1 MPGAVTEPKTSP
13 WKVTAQNVEERRK
26 FKHNNSRI
34 ALPLSN
40 AKIHRPGLYLP
51 TNRTSN
57 CSAGSEST
65 AQLNTTLCDQNSSK
79 TKSSKRADGIK
90 CKGPGDSKN
99 RSETLF
105 SDASGRIVSKLDSTT
120 LRCSCKIAMDATEC
134 KKSGNPSEE
143 AGGNVAQTVK
153 LKTVNVNPWRKDGVK
168 AYTARIVEPHL
179 SINDGDKSPKRNLT
193 RLVSL
198 LQECSDVKNCSSAGR
213 EGTANRTSSCQADD
227 GKPQLTSQKLLK
239 PGKIFCSH
247 GGVSQDCHMG
257 ENCLSGILL
266 VTSKIPS
273 KPWPFRQLPPIEKVP
288 SNKVK
293 SDFSMFERGPRS
305 STMKKVCHLCEE
317 CRNTFRNVSSRVHG
331 PDMESENLT
340 RLKCKLKLKEREL
353 LNMEGN
359 FGKTLSSNSNELARD
374 EPTKCKLGEKFT
386 LPKLYLMHHST
397 ATTYHQK
404 ARKMRTKMTDS
415 IISASEEYSNATKQ
429 RYYKLAKVERLDS
442 ASSPRDKLAKNSTK
456 MPKVQGPFSAVL
468 MPTAP
473 LRGFTPLCSTE
484 SPMLWRENES
494 DVQCVEQEKEMTIE
508 DRQLGGK
515 IKGKGVEHIVKS
527 QLVVK
532 QTYIS

>member
-1 MPGAVTEPKTSP
+1 MPGAVTESTTSP

-26 FKHNNSRI
+26 FKRNNSRI
-34 ALPLSN
+34 ALALSN
-40 AKIHRPGLYLP
+40 AKIHRPGLYTP
-51 TNRTSN
+51 TNRTSS
-57 CSAGSEST
+57 CSTGSEST

-99 RSETLF
+99 RSETLS
-105 SDASGRIVSKLDSTT
+105 SDACGRIASKLDSTI

-143 AGGNVAQTVK
+143 AGGNLAQTVK
-153 LKTVNVNPWRKDGVK
+153 LKTVNVNPWRNDGVK
-168 AYTARIVEPHL
+168 TARIVEPHL

-198 LQECSDVKNCSSAGR
+198 LQECSDVKSCLSAGR
-213 EGTANRTSSCQADD
+213 EGTANRTPSCQADD
-227 GKPQLTSQKLLK
+227 GTPQLTSQKLLK
-239 PGKIFCSH
+239 PGRIVCSH

-273 KPWPFRQLPPIEKVP
+273 NPRSFRRLPLIEKVP
-288 SNKVK
+288 PNKVK
-293 SDFSMFERGPRS
+293 SDFSMLERGPRL

-340 RLKCKLKLKEREL
+340 RLKYKLKLKEREL
-353 LNMEGN
+353 LNMESN
-359 FGKTLSSNSNELARD
+359 VGKTLSSNSNELARD

-415 IISASEEYSNATKQ
+415 IISASEECSNATKQ
-429 RYYKLAKVERLDS
+429 RCYKLAKVERLDS
-442 ASSPRDKLAKNSTK
+442 ASSPRDKLAKNSAK
-456 MPKVQGPFSAVL
+456 MPKVKGPFSAVL

-484 SPMLWRENES
+484 SLMLWRENES
-494 DVQCVEQEKEMTIE
+494 DVQCIEQEKEMTIE
-508 DRQLGGK
+508 D
-515 IKGKGVEHIVKS
+515 
-527 QLVVK
+527 
-532 QTYIS
+532 